1 MRIPKQGLALIIS
14 SFAFGTCAFTAPAS
28 AQTANGTLG
37 VGASSEIGGGAG
49 RDNGMANATRAAAGR
64 TEAPA
69 GVGATSGAVGVGA
82 GAASGTVG
90 GGVDSGAPR

>member
-1 MRIPKQGLALIIS
+1 MRIPKQGLALITF
-14 SFAFGTCAFTAPAS
+14 FALGTAALTTPGF
-28 AQTANGTLG
+28 AQTAAGTLG
-37 VGASSEIGGGAG
+37 VGASPEIGGGAG